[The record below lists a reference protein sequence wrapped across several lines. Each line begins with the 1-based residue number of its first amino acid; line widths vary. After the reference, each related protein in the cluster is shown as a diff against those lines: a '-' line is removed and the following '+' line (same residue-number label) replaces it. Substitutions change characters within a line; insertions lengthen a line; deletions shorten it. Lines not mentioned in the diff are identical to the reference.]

1 MSQKNQVSP
10 NQGHKTK
17 HKVSPLT
24 LSLLLLLLTVTIA
37 GTLAFL
43 VTSSGPIVNSFSPSV
58 VDCEVSENFDGTV
71 KSDVNVTNT
80 GDTEAYVRVKL
91 VSYRVNEDGKRIGGT
106 AVVPEFT
113 LGKDWVNFGDHYY
126 YTKPLAPGEKAATAL
141 TASDITLKSYAD
153 ADGGKQ
159 VIEVMA
165 EAIQSGPARAVEQSW
180 GVSISVGSVT
190 KYTGG

>member
-24 LSLLLLLLTVTIA
+24 LSLLILLLTVTVA

-43 VTSSGPIVNSFSPSV
+43 VTSSGPIVNSFSPSA
-58 VDCEVSENFDGTV
+58 VDCEVSETFDGTI
-71 KSDVNVTNT
+71 KSDVNVKNT
-80 GDTEAYVRVKL
+80 GDTDAYVRVKL
-91 VSYRVNEDGKRIGGT
+91 VSYRVNDNGARIGGIAT
-106 AVVPEFT
+106 VPGFT
-113 LGKDWVNFGDHYY
+113 LGENWVKFGDHYY
-126 YTKPLAPGEKAATAL
+126 YTKPLAPGAEADTAL
-141 TASDITLKSYAD
+141 TATGITLQSYTD
-153 ADGGKQ
+153 ADGGNQ

-180 GVSISVGSVT
+180 GVSISEGSVT
-190 KYTGG
+190 EYTGG